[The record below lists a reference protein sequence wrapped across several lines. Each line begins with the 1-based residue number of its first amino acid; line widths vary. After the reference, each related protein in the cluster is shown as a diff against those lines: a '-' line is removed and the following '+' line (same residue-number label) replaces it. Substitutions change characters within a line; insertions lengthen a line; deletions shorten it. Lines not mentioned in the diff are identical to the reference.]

1 MRKLFLMAAVTSLIS
16 TISFADTVIIE
27 ENTPNP
33 GDTTTHTTY
42 TTGSTAVTDNLVSQ
56 DWTDGSWTGSM
67 FPDSSDINE
76 SIYLTGKDGKYA
88 ESVINSQGILT
99 ENELKE
105 GLTSTFKADI
115 RWWNQWEST
124 VTMTQTATDTNG
136 STTQILLLEDTTN
149 HNYHF
154 NNYQNTLVIAPDE
167 ENTHGTLTAR
177 FDFDIDDNAGNWNG
191 GHSGVD
197 VVRPEVIIN
206 YLALTSQSVSTVVFC
221 YQKNPPTCPA
231 QEEIADV
238 TDTIDEIFEEDYSY
252 EDTYINTEYIEYEY
266 DWNDDYFY
274 DDIYEEEEYF
284 EEETAYYL
292 TDDFFFEDEYYDDTY
307 YDDYEYNYEP
317 DYVEYDTN
325 IELEEF
331 DYELNEDYYEE
342 EYSLAFDDLPIID
355 DYFDNEEM
363 YFEED
368 TYFDE
373 DMYIDAFTDDEFIED
388 FDEMFEEMPME
399 EMDIEMA
406 EEMFEE
412 MFEEYFEEP
421 PMEMTEEIFE
431 EVFEEEI
438 IEEPMEM
445 AEEIIEEPMEEDI
458 IEEEPMDEPPME
470 EVASV
475 DNEPEMEKP
484 DEVEEQPSSE
494 SPVADEPE
502 ETADDPQQEEI
513 DEEPTEL
520 AVAEGSPAKEPDTVE
535 QDAQGEEPELETELD
550 FKIAAIEKVIKSQ
563 IKNTVQR
570 TTATLNVINEIVS
583 REMISQQPDM
593 SSYFNMNAALFD
605 TRQLPSG
612 NPAFFNQIRLDT
624 YDYTIYNEQVAMVTN
639 MVGQDPVV
647 QHEKKM
653 RDINSRK
660 TKVLMELKEMLNARS
675 N

>member
-1 MRKLFLMAAVTSLIS
+1 MHKLSLMVAAISLIS
-16 TISFADTVIIE
+16 TISFADSIVTQE
-27 ENTPNP
+27 DTPNP
-33 GDTTTHTTY
+33 GDTTTITTY

-56 DWTDGSWTGSM
+56 DWTSDDWTGTM

-99 ENELKE
+99 ENELKQ

-149 HNYHF
+149 HNYQF
-154 NNYQNTLVIAPDE
+154 NTYQNTLVVTPDDD
-167 ENTHGTLTAR
+167 NTHGTLTAR
-177 FDFDIDDNAGNWNG
+177 FDFDIDDDAGNWNG

-197 VVRPEVIIN
+197 VIEPEVIIN
-206 YLALTSQSVSTVVFC
+206 YTALTTQNISTIEFC
-221 YQKNPPTCPA
+221 WEKNPPTCPA
-231 QEEIADV
+231 QEEIANIE
-238 TDTIDEIFEEDYSY
+238 DTIDDIFEDDWY
-252 EDTYINTEYIEYEY
+252 EDDYTYDDVTYIDYEY

-274 DDIYEEEEYF
+274 DDIYEEEFTY
-284 EEETAYYL
+284 EEDAYYV
-292 TDDFFFEDEYYDDTY
+292 TDEFFFEDEYYDDVY
-307 YDDYEYNYEP
+307 YDDYEYDYEP

-331 DYELNEDYYEE
+331 NYELDENYYEE
-342 EYSLAFDDLPIID
+342 EYSLAFDDLPMID
-355 DYFDNEEM
+355 DYFDNEDM

-399 EMDIEMA
+399 EINMEVA

-412 MFEEYFEEP
+412 MFEEFIEESP
-421 PMEMTEEIFE
+421 VEM
-431 EVFEEEI
+431 VEEI
-438 IEEPMEM
+438 IEEDIMED
-445 AEEIIEEPMEEDI
+445 EPME
-458 IEEEPMDEPPME
+458 EPPME
-470 EVASV
+470 EVAMV
-475 DNEPEMEKP
+475 EEEPEMEEP

-494 SPVADEPE
+494 SPVADEPQ
-502 ETADDPQQEEI
+502 ETADASQQEEI

-520 AVAEGSPAKEPDTVE
+520 AVVEGSPAEEPDSVE
-535 QDAQGEEPELETELD
+535 QDTQGEPELD
-550 FKIAAIEKVIKSQ
+550 FKIATIERVIKAQ

-570 TTATLNVINEIVS
+570 TATTLNVINEIIS

-593 SSYFNMNAALFD
+593 SSYFTMNAALFD

-612 NPAFFNQIRLDT
+612 NPAFFNQISLDT

-647 QHEKKM
+647 QYEKKI

>member
-1 MRKLFLMAAVTSLIS
+1 MIRKLIYSIVTASLLIFS
-16 TISFADTVIIE
+16 SSADTVIIE

-56 DWTDGSWTGSM
+56 DWVDGSWTGSM

-88 ESVINSQGILT
+88 ETVINSEGILT

-149 HNYHF
+149 HNYQF
-154 NNYQNTLVIAPDE
+154 NNYQNTLVVAPDE

-177 FDFDIDDNAGNWNG
+177 FDFDVDDDAGNWNG

-197 VVRPEVIIN
+197 VVRPEVIVN

-221 YQKNPPTCPA
+221 YQKTPPTCPA

-238 TDTIDEIFEEDYSY
+238 AETIDEIFEGEIFEEDYSY

-284 EEETAYYL
+284 EEEAAYYL

-307 YDDYEYNYEP
+307 YDEYEYDYEP
-317 DYVEYDTN
+317 DLVEYDTE

-342 EYSLAFDDLPIID
+342 EYTLTFDDIPT
-355 DYFDNEEM
+355 M
-363 YFEED
+363 
-368 TYFDE
+368 
-373 DMYIDAFTDDEFIED
+373 
-388 FDEMFEEMPME
+388 
-399 EMDIEMA
+399 
-406 EEMFEE
+406 
-412 MFEEYFEEP
+412 EEYFEE
-421 PMEMTEEIFE
+421 EYLEEEYFE
-431 EVFEEEI
+431 EDIYELVEEFEEEYI
-438 IEEPMEM
+438 VEEEAVEEEPEVEVAM
-445 AEEIIEEPMEEDI
+445 AEEEVMEEPNEI
-458 IEEEPMDEPPME
+458 DEQ
-470 EVASV
+470 S
-475 DNEPEMEKP
+475 
-484 DEVEEQPSSE
+484 SSE
-494 SPVADEPE
+494 SIIADEPE
-502 ETADDPQQEEI
+502 ETTDVAEQEEPL
-513 DEEPTEL
+513 DETTPEEGPSEGDVESGEVVQDIPT
-520 AVAEGSPAKEPDTVE
+520 T
-535 QDAQGEEPELETELD
+535 EEKPKVDLD
-550 FKIAAIEKVIKSQ
+550 IKIATIEKVIQSKIS
-563 IKNTVQR
+563 NEMQR
-570 TTATLNVINEIVS
+570 VSVTLDVVNEIIS
-583 REMISQQPDM
+583 REMVSTQPDM

-605 TRQLPSG
+605 TRQLPG
-612 NPAFFNQIRLDT
+612 GDPAFFMMQASLDS
-624 YDYTIYNEQVAMVTN
+624 YSKTIYNTQANLAGT
-639 MVGQDPVV
+639 DPVV
-647 QHEKKM
+647 QYQIKLNEARSVTDAAYIK
-653 RDINSRK
+653 
-660 TKVLMELKEMLNARS
+660 LKGLLDARS

>member
-1 MRKLFLMAAVTSLIS
+1 MRKLFLMAVVTSLIS

-56 DWTDGSWTGSM
+56 DWIDGSWTGSM

-149 HNYHF
+149 HNYQF

-177 FDFDIDDNAGNWNG
+177 FDFDVEEAAGNWNG

-197 VVRPEVIIN
+197 VVRPEVIVN

-238 TDTIDEIFEEDYSY
+238 TDTIDEIFEDEIFEEDYSY

-284 EEETAYYL
+284 EEEPTYYL

-307 YDDYEYNYEP
+307 YDEYEYDYEP
-317 DYVEYDTN
+317 DFVEYDTE

-342 EYSLAFDDLPIID
+342 EYTLTFDD
-355 DYFDNEEM
+355 
-363 YFEED
+363 
-368 TYFDE
+368 
-373 DMYIDAFTDDEFIED
+373 
-388 FDEMFEEMPME
+388 MPTM
-399 EMDIEMA
+399 
-406 EEMFEE
+406 
-412 MFEEYFEEP
+412 EEYFEE
-421 PMEMTEEIFE
+421 EYLEEEYFE
-431 EVFEEEI
+431 EDIYELVEEFEEEYI
-438 IEEPMEM
+438 VEEEAVEEEPEVEVAM
-445 AEEIIEEPMEEDI
+445 AEEEVMEEPNEI
-458 IEEEPMDEPPME
+458 DEQ
-470 EVASV
+470 S
-475 DNEPEMEKP
+475 
-484 DEVEEQPSSE
+484 SSE
-494 SPVADEPE
+494 SIIADEPE
-502 ETADDPQQEEI
+502 ETTDVAEQEEPL
-513 DEEPTEL
+513 DETTPEEGPSEGDVESGEVVQDIPT
-520 AVAEGSPAKEPDTVE
+520 T
-535 QDAQGEEPELETELD
+535 EEKPKVDLD
-550 FKIAAIEKVIKSQ
+550 IKIATIEKVIQSKIS
-563 IKNTVQR
+563 NEMQR
-570 TTATLNVINEIVS
+570 VSVTLDVVNEIIS
-583 REMISQQPDM
+583 REMISTQPDM

-605 TRQLPSG
+605 TRQLPG
-612 NPAFFNQIRLDT
+612 GDPAFFMMQASLDS
-624 YDYTIYNEQVAMVTN
+624 YSKTIYNTQANLAGT
-639 MVGQDPVV
+639 DPVV
-647 QHEKKM
+647 QYQIKLNEARSVTDAAYIK
-653 RDINSRK
+653 
-660 TKVLMELKEMLNARS
+660 LKGLLDARS

>member
-1 MRKLFLMAAVTSLIS
+1 MRKLFLMAVVTSLIS

-56 DWTDGSWTGSM
+56 DWIDGSWTGSM

-136 STTQILLLEDTTN
+136 STTQVLLLEDTTN
-149 HNYHF
+149 HNYQF

-177 FDFDIDDNAGNWNG
+177 FDFDVDDNAGNWNG

-197 VVRPEVIIN
+197 VVRPEVIVN

-238 TDTIDEIFEEDYSY
+238 TDTIDEIFEDEIFEEDYSY

-274 DDIYEEEEYF
+274 EEEEYF
-284 EEETAYYL
+284 EEEAAYYL
-292 TDDFFFEDEYYDDTY
+292 TDDFFFEDEYYDDNY
-307 YDDYEYNYEP
+307 YDEYEYDYEP
-317 DYVEYDTN
+317 DFVEYDTE

-342 EYSLAFDDLPIID
+342 EYTLTFDD
-355 DYFDNEEM
+355 
-363 YFEED
+363 
-368 TYFDE
+368 
-373 DMYIDAFTDDEFIED
+373 
-388 FDEMFEEMPME
+388 MPTM
-399 EMDIEMA
+399 
-406 EEMFEE
+406 
-412 MFEEYFEEP
+412 EEYFEE
-421 PMEMTEEIFE
+421 EYLEEEYFE
-431 EVFEEEI
+431 EDIYELVEEFEEEYI
-438 IEEPMEM
+438 VEEEAVEEEPEVEVAM
-445 AEEIIEEPMEEDI
+445 AEEEVMEEPNEI
-458 IEEEPMDEPPME
+458 DEQ
-470 EVASV
+470 S
-475 DNEPEMEKP
+475 
-484 DEVEEQPSSE
+484 SSE
-494 SPVADEPE
+494 SIIADEPE
-502 ETADDPQQEEI
+502 ETTDVAEQEEPL
-513 DEEPTEL
+513 DETTPEEGPSEGDVESGEVVQDIPT
-520 AVAEGSPAKEPDTVE
+520 T
-535 QDAQGEEPELETELD
+535 EEKPKVDLD
-550 FKIAAIEKVIKSQ
+550 IKIATIEKVIQSKIS
-563 IKNTVQR
+563 NEMQR
-570 TTATLNVINEIVS
+570 VSVTLDVVNEIIS
-583 REMISQQPDM
+583 REMISTQPDM

-605 TRQLPSG
+605 TRQLPG
-612 NPAFFNQIRLDT
+612 GDPAFFMMQASLDS
-624 YDYTIYNEQVAMVTN
+624 YSKTIYNTQANLAGT
-639 MVGQDPVV
+639 DPVV
-647 QHEKKM
+647 QYQIKLNEARSVTDAAYIK
-653 RDINSRK
+653 
-660 TKVLMELKEMLNARS
+660 LKGLLDARS

>member
-1 MRKLFLMAAVTSLIS
+1 MRKLFLMAVVTSLIS
-16 TISFADTVIIE
+16 TISFADTIIIE
-27 ENTPNP
+27 ENIPNP

-56 DWTDGSWTGSM
+56 DWIDGSWTGSM

-88 ESVINSQGILT
+88 ETVINSEGILT

-149 HNYHF
+149 HNYQF

-177 FDFDIDDNAGNWNG
+177 FDFDVEEAAGNWNG

-206 YLALTSQSVSTVVFC
+206 YLALTEQSVSTVVFC
-221 YQKNPPTCPA
+221 YQKTPPTCPA

-238 TDTIDEIFEEDYSY
+238 AETIDEIFEGEIFEEDYSY

-284 EEETAYYL
+284 EEEAAYYL

-307 YDDYEYNYEP
+307 YDEYEYDYEP
-317 DYVEYDTN
+317 DLVEYDTE

-342 EYSLAFDDLPIID
+342 EYTLTFDDIPT
-355 DYFDNEEM
+355 M
-363 YFEED
+363 
-368 TYFDE
+368 
-373 DMYIDAFTDDEFIED
+373 
-388 FDEMFEEMPME
+388 
-399 EMDIEMA
+399 
-406 EEMFEE
+406 
-412 MFEEYFEEP
+412 EEYFEE
-421 PMEMTEEIFE
+421 EYLEEEYFE
-431 EVFEEEI
+431 EDIYELVEEFEEEYI
-438 IEEPMEM
+438 VEEEAVEEEPEVEVAM
-445 AEEIIEEPMEEDI
+445 AEEEVMEEPNEI
-458 IEEEPMDEPPME
+458 DEQ
-470 EVASV
+470 S
-475 DNEPEMEKP
+475 
-484 DEVEEQPSSE
+484 SSE
-494 SPVADEPE
+494 SIIADEPE
-502 ETADDPQQEEI
+502 ETTDVAEQEEPL
-513 DEEPTEL
+513 DETTPEEGPSEGDVESGEVVQDVPT
-520 AVAEGSPAKEPDTVE
+520 T
-535 QDAQGEEPELETELD
+535 EEKPKVDLD
-550 FKIAAIEKVIKSQ
+550 IKIATIEKVIQNKIS
-563 IKNTVQR
+563 NEMQR
-570 TTATLNVINEIVS
+570 VSVTLDVVNEIIS
-583 REMISQQPDM
+583 REMISTQPDM

-605 TRQLPSG
+605 TRQLPG
-612 NPAFFNQIRLDT
+612 GDPAFFMMQASLDS
-624 YDYTIYNEQVAMVTN
+624 YSKTIYNTQANLAGT
-639 MVGQDPVV
+639 DPVV
-647 QHEKKM
+647 QYQIKLNEARSATDAAYIK
-653 RDINSRK
+653 
-660 TKVLMELKEMLNARS
+660 LKGLLDARS

>member
-1 MRKLFLMAAVTSLIS
+1 MRKLFLMAVVTSLIS

-27 ENTPNP
+27 EDIPNP

-56 DWTDGSWTGSM
+56 DWIDGSWTGSM

-88 ESVINSQGILT
+88 ETVINSEGILT

-105 GLTSTFKADI
+105 GLSSIFKADI

-149 HNYHF
+149 HNYQF

-177 FDFDIDDNAGNWNG
+177 FDFDVEEAAGNWNG

-206 YLALTSQSVSTVVFC
+206 YLALTEQSVSTVVFC
-221 YQKNPPTCPA
+221 YQKTPPTCPA

-238 TDTIDEIFEEDYSY
+238 AETIDEIFEGEIFEEDYSY

-274 DDIYEEEEYF
+274 EEEEYF

-292 TDDFFFEDEYYDDTY
+292 TDDFFFETEYYDDTY
-307 YDDYEYNYEP
+307 YDEYEYEP

-331 DYELNEDYYEE
+331 DYEINEDYYVE
-342 EYSLAFDDLPIID
+342 EYSVAFDD
-355 DYFDNEEM
+355 
-363 YFEED
+363 
-368 TYFDE
+368 
-373 DMYIDAFTDDEFIED
+373 
-388 FDEMFEEMPME
+388 MPAME
-399 EMDIEMA
+399 EY
-406 EEMFEE
+406 
-412 MFEEYFEEP
+412 FEEYFEEKP
-421 PMEMTEEIFE
+421 ELVEEFKE
-431 EVFEEEI
+431 EYIVEEEAME
-438 IEEPMEM
+438 EEPEVEVAM
-445 AEEIIEEPMEEDI
+445 AEEVMEE
-458 IEEEPMDEPPME
+458 
-470 EVASV
+470 
-475 DNEPEMEKP
+475 P

-494 SPVADEPE
+494 SVVADEPE
-502 ETADDPQQEEI
+502 ETTDVAEQEEPLN
-513 DEEPTEL
+513 ETTPE
-520 AVAEGSPAKEPDTVE
+520 EGSSSGDVGPGEVVEDVQTVE
-535 QDAQGEEPELETELD
+535 EKPKVDLD
-550 FKIAAIEKVIKSQ
+550 IKIATIEKVIQSKIS
-563 IKNTVQR
+563 NEMQR
-570 TTATLNVINEIVS
+570 VSMTLDVVNELIS
-583 REMISQQPDM
+583 REMIATQPDM

-605 TRQLPSG
+605 TRQLPG
-612 NPAFFNQIRLDT
+612 GDPAFFMMQASLDS
-624 YDYTIYNEQVAMVTN
+624 YSKTIYNTQANLAGT
-639 MVGQDPVV
+639 DPVV
-647 QHEKKM
+647 QYQIKLNEARSATDAAYIK
-653 RDINSRK
+653 
-660 TKVLMELKEMLNARS
+660 LKGLLDARS

>member
-16 TISFADTVIIE
+16 TISFADTIIIE

-56 DWTDGSWTGSM
+56 DWIDGSWTGSM

-88 ESVINSQGILT
+88 ESVINSQDILT

-149 HNYHF
+149 HNYQF

-177 FDFDIDDNAGNWNG
+177 FDFDVDDNAGNWNG

-197 VVRPEVIIN
+197 VVRPEVIVN

-238 TDTIDEIFEEDYSY
+238 VETIDEIFEGDIFEEDYSY

-307 YDDYEYNYEP
+307 YDEYEYDYEP
-317 DYVEYDTN
+317 DFVEYDTE

-342 EYSLAFDDLPIID
+342 EYTLTFDD
-355 DYFDNEEM
+355 
-363 YFEED
+363 
-368 TYFDE
+368 
-373 DMYIDAFTDDEFIED
+373 
-388 FDEMFEEMPME
+388 MPTM
-399 EMDIEMA
+399 
-406 EEMFEE
+406 
-412 MFEEYFEEP
+412 EEYFEE
-421 PMEMTEEIFE
+421 EYLEEEYFE
-431 EVFEEEI
+431 EDIYELVEEFEEEYI
-438 IEEPMEM
+438 VEEE
-445 AEEIIEEPMEEDI
+445 AV
-458 IEEEPMDEPPME
+458 EEEPEVEVAMGEEEVME
-470 EVASV
+470 EP
-475 DNEPEMEKP
+475 NEI
-484 DEVEEQPSSE
+484 DEQSSSE
-494 SPVADEPE
+494 SIIADEPE
-502 ETADDPQQEEI
+502 ETTDVAEQEEPL
-513 DEEPTEL
+513 DETTPEEGPSEGDVESGEVVQDIPT
-520 AVAEGSPAKEPDTVE
+520 T
-535 QDAQGEEPELETELD
+535 EEKPKVDLD
-550 FKIAAIEKVIKSQ
+550 IKIATIEKVIQSKIS
-563 IKNTVQR
+563 NEMQR
-570 TTATLNVINEIVS
+570 VSVTLDVVNEIIS
-583 REMISQQPDM
+583 REMISTQPDM

-605 TRQLPSG
+605 TRQLPG
-612 NPAFFNQIRLDT
+612 GDPAFFMMQASLDS
-624 YDYTIYNEQVAMVTN
+624 YSKTIYNTQANLAGT
-639 MVGQDPVV
+639 DPVV
-647 QHEKKM
+647 QYQIKLNEARSVTDAAYIK
-653 RDINSRK
+653 
-660 TKVLMELKEMLNARS
+660 LKGLLDARS

>member
-16 TISFADTVIIE
+16 TISFADTIIIE

-56 DWTDGSWTGSM
+56 DWIDGSWTGSM

-88 ESVINSQGILT
+88 ESVINSQDILT

-149 HNYHF
+149 HNYQF

-177 FDFDIDDNAGNWNG
+177 FDFDVDDNAGNWNG

-197 VVRPEVIIN
+197 VVRPEVIVN

-238 TDTIDEIFEEDYSY
+238 VETIDEIFEGDIFEEDYSY

-307 YDDYEYNYEP
+307 YDEYEYDYEP
-317 DYVEYDTN
+317 DFVEYDTE

-342 EYSLAFDDLPIID
+342 EYTLTFDD
-355 DYFDNEEM
+355 
-363 YFEED
+363 
-368 TYFDE
+368 
-373 DMYIDAFTDDEFIED
+373 
-388 FDEMFEEMPME
+388 MPTM
-399 EMDIEMA
+399 
-406 EEMFEE
+406 
-412 MFEEYFEEP
+412 EEYFEE
-421 PMEMTEEIFE
+421 EYLEEEYFE
-431 EVFEEEI
+431 EDIYELVEEFEEEYI
-438 IEEPMEM
+438 VEEEAVEEEPEVEVAM
-445 AEEIIEEPMEEDI
+445 AEEEVMEEPNEI
-458 IEEEPMDEPPME
+458 DEQ
-470 EVASV
+470 S
-475 DNEPEMEKP
+475 
-484 DEVEEQPSSE
+484 SSE
-494 SPVADEPE
+494 SIIADEPE
-502 ETADDPQQEEI
+502 ETTDVAEQEEPL
-513 DEEPTEL
+513 DETTPEEGPSEGDVESGEVVQDIPT
-520 AVAEGSPAKEPDTVE
+520 T
-535 QDAQGEEPELETELD
+535 EEKPKVDLD
-550 FKIAAIEKVIKSQ
+550 IKIATIEKVIQSKIS
-563 IKNTVQR
+563 NEMQR
-570 TTATLNVINEIVS
+570 VSVTLDVVNEIIS
-583 REMISQQPDM
+583 REMISTQPDM

-605 TRQLPSG
+605 TRQLPG
-612 NPAFFNQIRLDT
+612 GDPAFFMMQASLDS
-624 YDYTIYNEQVAMVTN
+624 YSKTIYNTQANLAGT
-639 MVGQDPVV
+639 DPVV
-647 QHEKKM
+647 QYQIKLNEARSVTDAAYIK
-653 RDINSRK
+653 
-660 TKVLMELKEMLNARS
+660 LKGLLDARS

>member
-16 TISFADTVIIE
+16 TISFADSVLI

-33 GDTTTHTTY
+33 GDTTTVTTI
-42 TTGSTAVTDNLVSQ
+42 TTGNPVITGNLLSQ
-56 DWTDGSWTGSM
+56 DWTDGSWEGTM

-88 ESVINSQGILT
+88 ESTIQSEGILT
-99 ENELKE
+99 EAEIQQ
-105 GLTSTFKADI
+105 GLTSTLSAEI

-124 VTMTQTATDTNG
+124 VLMTQTAIDSNG
-136 STTQILLLEDTTN
+136 TTVQNILLEDTTN
-149 HNYHF
+149 HNYQF
-154 NNYQNTLVIAPDE
+154 NTYSNTLIIAPDTE
-167 ENTHGTLTAR
+167 STHGSLTAR
-177 FDFDIDDNAGNWNG
+177 FTFDVDDAAGNWNG

-197 VVRPEVIIN
+197 VVRPE
-206 YLALTSQSVSTVVFC
+206 LKLDFTALSETTVTTVQFC

-238 TDTIDEIFEEDYSY
+238 VDTIDEIFEEDYSY

-292 TDDFFFEDEYYDDTY
+292 TDDFFFETEYYDE
-307 YDDYEYNYEP
+307 YES

-494 SPVADEPE
+494 SPVADEPQ
-502 ETADDPQQEEI
+502 ETADAPQQEEA

-520 AVAEGSPAKEPDTVE
+520 AVVEGGPTKEQAPVE
-535 QDAQGEEPELETELD
+535 QDAQGEPELETELD

-612 NPAFFNQIRLDT
+612 NPAFFNQISLDT

-660 TKVLMELKEMLNARS
+660 TKVLIELKEMLNARS

>member
-1 MRKLFLMAAVTSLIS
+1 MNKLLLTVAVILLTS
-16 TISFADTVIIE
+16 TISFADSSIVQEDI
-27 ENTPNP
+27 PNP
-33 GDTTTHTTY
+33 GDTTTITTV
-42 TTGSTAVTDNLVSQ
+42 TTGNPVITDNLLSQ
-56 DWTDGSWTGSM
+56 DWTDGSWEGSM

-99 ENELKE
+99 ENEIKQ
-105 GLTSTFKADI
+105 GLTSNFSAQV

-149 HNYHF
+149 HNYQF
-154 NNYQNTLVIAPDE
+154 NSYQNTLIIAPDDD
-167 ENTHGTLTAR
+167 NTHGTLTAR
-177 FDFDIDDNAGNWNG
+177 FDFDIEDDAGNWNN

-197 VVRPEVIIN
+197 VISPELKIT
-206 YLALTSQSVSTVVFC
+206 YDALSSTTVTTVEFC
-221 YQKNPPTCPA
+221 WEKNPPTCPA

-238 TDTIDEIFEEDYSY
+238 VETIDDIF
-252 EDTYINTEYIEYEY
+252 EDTYINTEYIEY
-266 DWNDDYFY
+266 DWNNDYFY
-274 DDIYEEEEYF
+274 DDVYEEEEYF
-284 EEETAYYL
+284 EEETTYYL
-292 TDDFFFEDEYYDDTY
+292 TDDFFFEDEYY
-307 YDDYEYNYEP
+307 EYEP
-317 DYVEYDTN
+317 DYVEYDTD

-331 DYELNEDYYEE
+331 DYDLDENYYEE
-342 EYSLAFDDLPIID
+342 EYSLTFDDIPIM
-355 DYFDNEEM
+355 EE

-368 TYFDE
+368 TYFE
-373 DMYIDAFTDDEFIED
+373 EEMYVEVFTDETFIEE

-399 EMDIEMA
+399 EMNMEMA

-412 MFEEYFEEP
+412 MFEEYFEEEP
-421 PMEMTEEIFE
+421 SMEMVE
-431 EVFEEEI
+431 EVFEE
-438 IEEPMEM
+438 
-445 AEEIIEEPMEEDI
+445 DI
-458 IEEEPMDEPPME
+458 VEEEPPVE
-470 EVASV
+470 EVAMV
-475 DNEPEMEKP
+475 EEEPKMEES

-494 SPVADEPE
+494 SPVADEPQ
-502 ETADDPQQEEI
+502 ETADAPQQEEA

-520 AVAEGSPAKEPDTVE
+520 AVVEGSPTKEPDPVE
-535 QDAQGEEPELETELD
+535 QDAQGEPELETELD

-612 NPAFFNQIRLDT
+612 NPGFFNQISLDT

-660 TKVLMELKEMLNARS
+660 TKVLIELKEMLNARS

>member
-1 MRKLFLMAAVTSLIS
+1 MRKLFLMAVVTSLIS

-56 DWTDGSWTGSM
+56 DWIDGSWTGSM

-149 HNYHF
+149 HNYQF

-177 FDFDIDDNAGNWNG
+177 FDFDVDDNAGNWNG

-197 VVRPEVIIN
+197 VVRPEVIVN

-238 TDTIDEIFEEDYSY
+238 TDTIDEIFEDEIFEEDYSY

-274 DDIYEEEEYF
+274 EEEEYF
-284 EEETAYYL
+284 EEEAAYYL
-292 TDDFFFEDEYYDDTY
+292 TDDFFFEDEYYDDNY
-307 YDDYEYNYEP
+307 YDEYEYDYEP
-317 DYVEYDTN
+317 DFVEYDTE

-342 EYSLAFDDLPIID
+342 EYTLTFDD
-355 DYFDNEEM
+355 
-363 YFEED
+363 
-368 TYFDE
+368 
-373 DMYIDAFTDDEFIED
+373 
-388 FDEMFEEMPME
+388 MPTM
-399 EMDIEMA
+399 
-406 EEMFEE
+406 
-412 MFEEYFEEP
+412 EEYFEE
-421 PMEMTEEIFE
+421 EYLEEEYFE
-431 EVFEEEI
+431 EDIYELVEEFEEEYI
-438 IEEPMEM
+438 VEEEAVEEEPEVEVAM
-445 AEEIIEEPMEEDI
+445 AEEEVMEEPNEI
-458 IEEEPMDEPPME
+458 DEQ
-470 EVASV
+470 S
-475 DNEPEMEKP
+475 
-484 DEVEEQPSSE
+484 SSE
-494 SPVADEPE
+494 SIIADEPE
-502 ETADDPQQEEI
+502 ETTDVAKQEEPL
-513 DEEPTEL
+513 DETTPE
-520 AVAEGSPAKEPDTVE
+520 EGSSEGDVEPGEVV
-535 QDAQGEEPELETELD
+535 QDVSTTEEKPKVDLD
-550 FKIAAIEKVIKSQ
+550 IKIATIEKVIQSKIS
-563 IKNTVQR
+563 NEMQR
-570 TTATLNVINEIVS
+570 VSVTLDVVNEIIS
-583 REMISQQPDM
+583 REMISTQPDM

-605 TRQLPSG
+605 TRQLPG
-612 NPAFFNQIRLDT
+612 GDPAFFMMQASLDS
-624 YDYTIYNEQVAMVTN
+624 YSKTIYNTQANLAGT
-639 MVGQDPVV
+639 DPVV
-647 QHEKKM
+647 QYQIKLNEARSVTDAAYIK
-653 RDINSRK
+653 
-660 TKVLMELKEMLNARS
+660 LKGLLDARS